1 MANIK
6 TLLDEMIE
14 RGASDLHLTAGVPAQ
29 MRVDG
34 DIMPSRSE
42 PLTPEMITQ
51 LVYSIL
57 SDDQKK
63 RFEREKEL
71 DLSFGLQGLSRF
83 RANIFMQR
91 GTVAAAIRQIP
102 FQILTFEELGLPM
115 VLKEISE
122 KSKGLVLVT
131 GPTGSGKTTT
141 LASLLNKINEDRPV
155 HIVTVE
161 DPIEYVHLHKKAI
174 VNQREIESDT
184 KTFVAALKYILR
196 QDPDVVLIGEMRD
209 RETMT
214 SALTIAE
221 TGHLAFST
229 LHTNSAYE
237 SINRI
242 VDSFPQDHRNAIL
255 SQLAFVLEGVVCQQ
269 LVPRASGKGRVMIAE
284 VMICTPAIRAVIR
297 EGKTHQIYGL
307 IQAGQKYGMQ
317 TMNMARLAAY
327 QQKKIR
333 MEVALEVSP
342 ERQELE
348 AMMNS
353 PTVGVVAGR
362 R

>member
-1 MANIK
+1 MANVK
-6 TLLDEMIE
+6 TLLEEMLE

-29 MRVDG
+29 LRVDG
-34 DIMPSRSE
+34 DIVPSRSE
-42 PLTPEMITQ
+42 PLTPETITQ

-57 SDDQKK
+57 SEDQKK
-63 RFEREKEL
+63 RFEKEKEL

-83 RANIFMQR
+83 RANIFLQR

-102 FQILTFEELGLPM
+102 FQMLTFEELGLPP
-115 VLKEISE
+115 VIKEISE

-141 LASLLNKINEDRPV
+141 LASMINKINEDRPV

-161 DPIEYVHLHKKAI
+161 DPIEYVHLHKRAI
-174 VNQREIESDT
+174 VNQREVEADT

-209 RETMT
+209 RETMS

-242 VDSFPQDHRNAIL
+242 VDSYPQDHRNAIL
-255 SQLAFVLEGVVCQQ
+255 SQLAFVLEGVICQQ
-269 LVPRASGKGRVMIAE
+269 LVSKASGKGRVMIAE
-284 VMICTPAIRAVIR
+284 VMVCTPAIRAVIR

-317 TMNMARLAAY
+317 TMNMALQAAY
-327 QQKKIR
+327 QKKQIS
-333 MEVALEVSP
+333 MQVALESSSD
-342 ERQELE
+342 RKELE
-348 AMMNS
+348 EMMNR
-353 PTVGVVAGR
+353 TTAALAAAR

>member
-1 MANIK
+1 MANLK
-6 TLLDEMIE
+6 ALLEEMIE
-14 RGASDLHLTAGVPAQ
+14 RDASDLHLTAGVPAQ
-29 MRVDG
+29 LRVDG
-34 DIMPSRSE
+34 DIIPSRSE
-42 PLTPEMITQ
+42 ALTPEAVTQ

-57 SDDQKK
+57 NEDQKK
-63 RFEREKEL
+63 RFERDKEL
-71 DLSFGLQGLSRF
+71 DLSFGIQGLSRF
-83 RANIFMQR
+83 RANVFMQR

-102 FQILTFEELGLPM
+102 FQMLSFEELGLPPAI
-115 VLKEISE
+115 KEISA
-122 KSKGLVLVT
+122 KQKGLVLVT

-141 LASLLNKINEDRPV
+141 LASILNKINEDRQV

-174 VNQREIESDT
+174 VNQREVEADT
-184 KTFVAALKYILR
+184 KSFPAALKYILR

-209 RETMT
+209 RETMS

-242 VDSFPQDHRNAIL
+242 VDSYPQDQRNAIL
-255 SQLAFVLEGVVCQQ
+255 SQIAFVLEAVICQQ
-269 LVPRASGKGRVMIAE
+269 LVARSSGKGRVMVAE

-317 TMNMARLAAY
+317 TMNMALMAAY
-327 QQKKIR
+327 QKRQIS
-333 MEVALEVSP
+333 MQVALESSSDAK
-342 ERQELE
+342 ELE
-348 AMMNS
+348 DMMGRA
-353 PTVGVVAGR
+353 TAAVASAR

>member
-1 MANIK
+1 MANLK
-6 TLLDEMIE
+6 ALLEEMIE
-14 RGASDLHLTAGVPAQ
+14 RNASDLHLTAGVPAQ
-29 MRVDG
+29 LRVDG
-34 DIMPSRSE
+34 DIIPSRSE
-42 PLTPEMITQ
+42 ALTPEAVTQ

-57 SDDQKK
+57 NEDQKR
-63 RFEREKEL
+63 RFERDKEL
-71 DLSFGLQGLSRF
+71 DLSFGIQGLSRF
-83 RANIFMQR
+83 RANIFQQR
-91 GTVAAAIRQIP
+91 GTTAAAIRQIP
-102 FQILTFEELGLPM
+102 FQMLTFEELGLPTAI
-115 VLKEISE
+115 KEIATRQ
-122 KSKGLVLVT
+122 KGMVLVT

-141 LASLLNKINEDRPV
+141 LASILNKINEERPV

-174 VNQREIESDT
+174 VNQREVEADT
-184 KTFVAALKYILR
+184 KSFPAALKYILR

-242 VDSFPQDHRNAIL
+242 VDSYPQDQRNAVL
-255 SQLAFVLEGVVCQQ
+255 SQIAFVLEAVVCQQ
-269 LVPRASGKGRVMIAE
+269 LVARASGKGRVMVSE
-284 VMICTPAIRAVIR
+284 VMICTPAIKAVIR

-317 TMNMARLAAY
+317 TMNMGLMAAY
-327 QQKKIR
+327 QTKKIS
-333 MEVALEVSP
+333 MQVALESSP
-342 ERQELE
+342 DRKELE
-348 AMMNS
+348 EM
-353 PTVGVVAGR
+353 VGRATLAVAASR